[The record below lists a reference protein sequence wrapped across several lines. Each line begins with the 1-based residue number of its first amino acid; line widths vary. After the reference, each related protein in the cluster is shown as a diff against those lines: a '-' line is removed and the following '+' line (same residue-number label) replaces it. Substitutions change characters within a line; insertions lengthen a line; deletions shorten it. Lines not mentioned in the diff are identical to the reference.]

1 MHYDTLA
8 AVYEFLVPE
17 ELLEPE
23 GAAGAF
29 AGVLDGL
36 APGASVLDCAAGTGT
51 LAVGLA
57 LRGFDVTATDAS
69 AAMVER
75 ARALAEV
82 RGVALRSATCTWERL
97 SDQGWEESFDAV
109 LCVGNSLTHAA
120 ERAGRRAT
128 LGAIA
133 GVLAPGGLL
142 ALTSRNWERLRA
154 ARPGLEVG
162 DRLVERGGRQSL
174 VVRAWTLPDRW
185 DEPHYLDV
193 AVALVRNGEVETH
206 GERLRFWPFTER
218 QLHDDLRAAGL
229 EPLASTYERDAER
242 YLVTACTAARAGA
255 RAGRPRPSA

>member
-1 MHYDTLA
+1 MDYDTLA

-23 GAAGAF
+23 GVAGAF
-29 AGVLDGL
+29 AGVVDGL
-36 APGASVLDCAAGTGT
+36 APGARVLDCAAGTGT

-69 AAMVER
+69 AAMVAR
-75 ARALAEV
+75 ARALAER
-82 RGVALRSATCTWERL
+82 RGVALRTATCSWERL
-97 SDQGWEESFDAV
+97 ADQGWEESFDAV

-120 ERAGRRAT
+120 GQSGRRAA
-128 LGAIA
+128 LGAMV

-162 DRLVERGGRQSL
+162 DRLVERGGRRAL

-193 AVALVRNGEVETH
+193 AVALVCDGELETR
-206 GERLRFWPFTER
+206 GGRLRFWPFTER
-218 QLHDDLRAAGL
+218 ELHDDLRTAGL
-229 EPLASTYERDAER
+229 EPVASTYDRDAER
-242 YLVTACTAARAGA
+242 YLVTACRAAGA
-255 RAGRPRPSA
+255 GAYAGRPRPAA